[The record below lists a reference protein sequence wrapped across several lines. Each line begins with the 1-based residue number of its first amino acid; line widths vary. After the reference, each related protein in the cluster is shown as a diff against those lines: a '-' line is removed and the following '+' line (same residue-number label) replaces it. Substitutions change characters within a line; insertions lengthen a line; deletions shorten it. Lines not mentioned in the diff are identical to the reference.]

1 VVCCYYNKTEVNLLR
16 RYCTVLH
23 PFNALFFRTAW
34 LSQYQKGKP
43 SLDLNEARD
52 DGVLGCSGISW
63 TVCKQSAHSSRQV
76 TTTPH
81 HLVFLQVGCSSCL
94 AQATVSKHGSVK
106 ATEGIVLHSTVCH
119 CSDATHTR
127 SVVTVEHNTALAK
140 CSHSSQTSLF
150 QHTLCVRWIIR
161 HNWCSHTL
169 CIHNKITDKINA
181 SNFVHSAHNYLH
193 ILSTVTNAVTFQIS
207 LTSHQL

>member
-1 VVCCYYNKTEVNLLR
+1 MCWLMFTFANIKKVVVCCYYNKTEVNLLR

-34 LSQYQKGKP
+34 LSHYQKGKP

-76 TTTPH
+76 TTTPLH
-81 HLVFLQVGCSSCL
+81 HSVFYRSDALP
-94 AQATVSKHGSVK
+94 VSPKQQCQS
-106 ATEGIVLHSTVCH
+106 TEGIVLHSTVWH
-119 CSDATHTR
+119 YSDATHTR
-127 SVVTVEHNTALAK
+127 SVVTIEHNTALAK

-150 QHTLCVRWIIR
+150 QHTLCVRTGELSDITGAAI
-161 HNWCSHTL
+161 L
-169 CIHNKITDKINA
+169 CAFRIK
-181 SNFVHSAHNYLH
+181 
-193 ILSTVTNAVTFQIS
+193 
-207 LTSHQL
+207 